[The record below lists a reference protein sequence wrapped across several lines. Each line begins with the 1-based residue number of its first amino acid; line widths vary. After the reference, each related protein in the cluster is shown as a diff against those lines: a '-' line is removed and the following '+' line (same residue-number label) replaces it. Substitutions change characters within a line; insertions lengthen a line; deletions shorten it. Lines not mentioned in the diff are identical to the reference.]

1 MTTPFA
7 DKSPEQ
13 LSDTEARRELRL
25 LAQTITTH
33 DTAYYLRDDPVISDD
48 DYDALRR
55 RNRAIEQHFPHL
67 KRKDSPEERVGVPPD
82 SSTTSFAKVIHRR
95 PMLSLGN
102 AFDAGEVA
110 DFIDRTRRFLT
121 LAPDERLDIFAE
133 PKIDGLSCAL
143 RYENGKLILAATRGD
158 GTQGEDIT
166 ANILTLDTVPRILTG
181 SHPPQVLEVR
191 GEVYMDH
198 SDFHAL
204 NAQQS
209 AQGSKVFANPRN
221 AAAGS
226 LRQKNPDITKG
237 RPLKFAAF
245 GWGEVSGDPQT
256 TLGATLTDC
265 RQKLADWGL
274 PLNPGECF
282 ATLDGLLSYYHK
294 QMALRPRIPHD
305 IDGIVY
311 KVNRLDWQGRLGA
324 VSRAP
329 RWAIAHKF
337 PAEQAVTR
345 LEKIE
350 IQVGRTGALTPVAR
364 LSPVAVGGVVV
375 SNATLHNRDE
385 IARKDIRE
393 GDFVTIQRAGDV
405 IPQVVRALSERR
417 LTRYLPLAK
426 ALHQRST
433 SQNLDPRRLDNFPAN
448 QQRLEVLRGAP
459 RQRKQRQRIQKTAR
473 SSRQRP
479 RRRLERRSEP
489 QQNCRPYR
497 FPAYCPD
504 CGSPV
509 VRHADDAVTLCPD
522 RLGCP
527 AQAIERIKHFVSRHA
542 FDIEGLGDKQIRF
555 FFERGNLKTTADI
568 FRLHTN
574 CPNLKN
580 FPGWGD
586 TSAQN
591 LWNAIEARRTVA
603 LDRFLFALGIPQ
615 IGRTTARLLARNYHR
630 LDNLLSLFDQIA
642 QDAESPRL
650 EELGAIDGLGPA
662 MIHDL
667 CCFFQAHDCRA
678 LIADLRTELTITED
692 SPTSAQNSPVSGKT
706 VVFTGKLTTMGR
718 EEAKASAE
726 SLGARVAG
734 SVSGKTD
741 YLVAGADAGSKR
753 KKAESLGITILS
765 ENEWHSLIRST
776 GGKDQSVVDD

>member
-13 LSDTEARRELRL
+13 LDETEARRELRI
-25 LAQTITTH
+25 LARTITTH
-33 DTAYYLRDDPVISDD
+33 DVAYYLRDDPVISDH

-67 KRKDSPEERVGVPPD
+67 KRKDSPEKRVGAPPD
-82 SSTTSFAKVIHRR
+82 STTNSFAKVTHRR

-110 DFIDRTRRFLT
+110 EFIDRTRRFLT
-121 LAPDERLDIFAE
+121 LSPDERLDIFAE

-143 RYENGKLILAATRGD
+143 RYEDGKLVLAATRGD

-166 ANILTLDTVPRILTG
+166 ANILTLNTVPRTLTG
-181 SHPPQVLEVR
+181 SRHLQVLEIR

-198 SDFHAL
+198 SDFRAL

-209 AQGSKVFANPRN
+209 TQGGKIFANPRN

-226 LRQKNPDITKG
+226 LRQKNPDITKS

-256 TLGATLTDC
+256 ALGATLTDC

-282 ATLDGLLSYYHK
+282 ATLDGLLNYYHK
-294 QMALRPRIPHD
+294 QMTLRPQLLHD
-305 IDGIVY
+305 IDGLVY
-311 KVNRLDWQGRLGA
+311 KVNRLDWQERLGA

-364 LSPVAVGGVVV
+364 LSPVTVGGVVV

-385 IARKDIRE
+385 ITRKDIRE

-417 LTRYLPLAK
+417 LNRYLPLAR
-426 ALHQRST
+426 AM
-433 SQNLDPRRLDNFPAN
+433 
-448 QQRLEVLRGAP
+448 
-459 RQRKQRQRIQKTAR
+459 RQRQKKQRQRIQKITAP
-473 SSRQRP
+473 SRQKS

-489 QQNCRPYR
+489 QQNCRPYC
-497 FPAYCPD
+497 FPTHCPD

-509 VRHADDAVTLCPD
+509 IRHPDDAVTLCPD

-555 FFERGNLKTTADI
+555 FFERGDLKTPADI
-568 FRLHTN
+568 FRLRTN

-580 FPGWGD
+580 FPGWGE
-586 TSAQN
+586 TSARN
-591 LWNAIEARRTVA
+591 IWNAIEARRTVA

-630 LDNLLSLFDQIA
+630 IDDLLKLFDQIA
-642 QDAESPRL
+642 QDPESPRH
-650 EELGAIDGLGPA
+650 EELRAIDGLGPA
-662 MIHDL
+662 MVRDL
-667 CCFFQAHDCRA
+667 CHFFQARDCRE
-678 LIADLRTELTITED
+678 LITDLRQELTITED
-692 SPTSAQNSPVSGKT
+692 SSTSIQDSPVSGKT

-718 EEAKASAE
+718 EEAKANAE

-741 YLVAGADAGSKR
+741 YLVTGADAGSKR
-753 KKAESLGITILS
+753 KKAEFLGITILS
-765 ENEWHSLIRST
+765 EEEWHSLIRST
-776 GGKDQSVVDD
+776 NTTEGKDQSVED